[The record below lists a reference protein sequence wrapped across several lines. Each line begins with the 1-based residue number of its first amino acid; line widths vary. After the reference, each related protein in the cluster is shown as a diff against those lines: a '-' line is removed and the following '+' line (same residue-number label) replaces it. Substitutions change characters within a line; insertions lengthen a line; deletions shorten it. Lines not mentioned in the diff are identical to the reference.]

1 MREVLS
7 LVENKEVEGK
17 TGKQPP
23 ALVKNNKKVKFQVL
37 VSLVGKLLQPPN
49 EE

>member
-17 TGKQPP
+17 IKQPP
-23 ALVKNNKKVKFQVL
+23 ALMKNNKKAKFQVL